1 MTRNDPGLAD
11 SKDLAAVGSNS
22 VESRAGGGGPGSGDR
37 LAGGGGG
44 AADRWFSAATV
55 ATAAGAVLTFAALVA
70 LLAAY
75 AAPAMGRFGVGF
87 LTTTTWDP
95 VFERFGAAHLIY
107 GTLVTSAVA
116 LLIATPLG
124 VGAALF
130 VAEYAPRWLGDPV
143 SFVVELLAVVPS
155 IIYGLWGFFVLAP
168 AMRYTVEPALQR
180 SAGQVPVLGA
190 LFAGPILGRD
200 LLVGGVILAV
210 MILPTVMAITREV
223 FRAVP
228 DTQREGMVALG
239 ATKWEVVRNAV
250 LPYAQEG
257 IAGAAGLGL
266 ARALG
271 ETMAVTMVV
280 GNSSSAISA
289 SLFTPGYTMASAI
302 ANQFTEA
309 DKEIYFSAIVEV
321 ALALLLVSTLVNLLA
336 RVLVWRFV
344 RSVGVDVAV

>member
-1 MTRNDPGLAD
+1 MAEAERTPAEQGADAFDVVAAARTAMPQPLTTTKLAGGATASGD
-11 SKDLAAVGSNS
+11 RWFIGAVTGLAAV
-22 VESRAGGGGPGSGDR
+22 
-37 LAGGGGG
+37 
-44 AADRWFSAATV
+44 
-55 ATAAGAVLTFAALVA
+55 AVITFAALVV
-70 LLAAY
+70 LLVLY
-75 AAPAMGRFGVGF
+75 AAPAVARFGLSF
-87 LTTTTWDP
+87 LTTTVWDP

-143 SFVVELLAVVPS
+143 SFLVELLAVIPS

-168 AMRYTVEPALQR
+168 FMRAWIEPALQNTV
-180 SAGQVPVLGA
+180 GQLPLLGA
-190 LFAGPILGRD
+190 LFSGPILGRD
-200 LLVGGVILAV
+200 LLIGGAILSV
-210 MILPTVMAITREV
+210 MILPTIMAITREV

-228 DTQREGMVALG
+228 DTQREGMLALG
-239 ATKWEVVRNAV
+239 STRWEVIRYAV
-250 LPYAQEG
+250 LPYAQGG

-309 DKEIYFSAIVEV
+309 DKEIYFAAIVEV
-321 ALALLLVSTLVNLLA
+321 ALALLLVSTLVNLLS
-336 RVLVWRFV
+336 RLLVWRFV
-344 RSVGVDVAV
+344 RSVGADVAV